1 MSTPKIEISAL
12 NQIKT
17 LLLFGGTLTLLY
29 FGQSLIMPLLVAA
42 IIAILLDIPVKKFKS
57 WRLPNWLAIT
67 IAILLM
73 LAVFSLLFWLISSQI
88 NNMAED
94 WPTMKE
100 KATEK
105 LNVFSQWTNEQ
116 LNWNY
121 KDYIDNNK
129 KLVQKAEGLA
139 SAFLSSL
146 MSLLSQS
153 LIIFVYIILFLMQK
167 KQFINFFKKLSSN
180 DKAMSSLLVNSAKIT
195 KNYFVGKGKIMLFLF
210 GIYYI
215 GFLIG
220 SVPYALFLALFAA
233 LFSIVPYVGNV
244 IGGGVA
250 VILSYLY
257 AGSTPALIVIGVVS
271 AAQLIENYVLTP
283 WVIGDEINLNPFIT
297 IFGII
302 LFSTLWGVV
311 GAVISLPLI
320 AVLKVVFDH
329 TKGMEPYA
337 YLLKKEK

>member
-1 MSTPKIEISAL
+1 MSTSKLDISAQK
-12 NQIKT
+12 QIKI
-17 LLLFGGTLTLLY
+17 LFLVGGILTLLY

-42 IIAILLDIPVKKFKS
+42 IIAIILDLPVKIMKN
-57 WRLPNWLAIT
+57 WGLPNWLAISL
-67 IAILLM
+67 AILMM
-73 LAVFSLLFWLISSQI
+73 LIVFSLLFWLLSSQI
-88 NNMAED
+88 NTMAED

-105 LNVFSQWTNEQ
+105 LNLFSEWANNQ
-116 LNWNY
+116 LSWDY
-121 KDYIDNNK
+121 KDYIENNK
-129 KLVQKAEGLA
+129 KLVQRAEGLA
-139 SAFLSSL
+139 GSFLSSL
-146 MSLLSQS
+146 MNLLSQS

-167 KQFINFFKKLSSN
+167 QQFIKFFTKLFSNKKSI
-180 DKAMSSLLVNSAKIT
+180 SSLLVESAKIT
-195 KNYFVGKGKIMLFLF
+195 KKYFVGKGKIMVFLF

-233 LFSIVPYVGNV
+233 LFSIIPYIGNV

-271 AAQLIENYVLTP
+271 AAQLIENYILTP

-311 GAVISLPLI
+311 GAVIALPLI
-320 AVLKVVFDH
+320 AVLKVIFDH
-329 TKGMEPYA
+329 TEGMEAYA

>member
-1 MSTPKIEISAL
+1 
-12 NQIKT
+12 
-17 LLLFGGTLTLLY
+17 
-29 FGQSLIMPLLVAA
+29 
-42 IIAILLDIPVKKFKS
+42 
-57 WRLPNWLAIT
+57 
-67 IAILLM
+67 
-73 LAVFSLLFWLISSQI
+73 
-88 NNMAED
+88 
-94 WPTMKE
+94 
-100 KATEK
+100 
-105 LNVFSQWTNEQ
+105 
-116 LNWNY
+116 
-121 KDYIDNNK
+121 
-129 KLVQKAEGLA
+129 
-139 SAFLSSL
+139 
-146 MSLLSQS
+146 
-153 LIIFVYIILFLMQK
+153 MQK
-167 KQFINFFKKLSSN
+167 KQFIRFFKKLSSN

>member
-17 LLLFGGTLTLLY
+17 LLLVGGILTLLY

-42 IIAILLDIPVKKFKS
+42 IIAILLDIPVKKIKS
-57 WRLPNWLAIT
+57 WGLPNWLAIT

-73 LAVFSLLFWLISSQI
+73 LTVFSLLFWLVSSQI

-105 LNVFSQWTNEQ
+105 LNIFSQWTNEQ

-129 KLVQKAEGLA
+129 KLVQKAEDLA

-180 DKAMSSLLVNSAKIT
+180 DKAMSSLLVNSAKIN
-195 KNYFVGKGKIMLFLF
+195 KKLFCWE
-210 GIYYI
+210 G
-215 GFLIG
+215 
-220 SVPYALFLALFAA
+220 
-233 LFSIVPYVGNV
+233 
-244 IGGGVA
+244 
-250 VILSYLY
+250 
-257 AGSTPALIVIGVVS
+257 
-271 AAQLIENYVLTP
+271 
-283 WVIGDEINLNPFIT
+283 
-297 IFGII
+297 
-302 LFSTLWGVV
+302 
-311 GAVISLPLI
+311 
-320 AVLKVVFDH
+320 
-329 TKGMEPYA
+329 
-337 YLLKKEK
+337 